1 MHQYTFPQVCVEIL
15 ISLSQG
21 DKTPETLVTEMNRTM
36 AALLTSLEELM
47 IDNYCYKM
55 PDDTF
60 TLSKMGRDLIQEIN
74 EITTDGEDAFGM
86 RW

>member
-1 MHQYTFPQVCVEIL
+1 MHQYTFPQICVEIL
-15 ISLSQG
+15 ISLSQSP
-21 DKTPETLVTEMNRTM
+21 KTPEAVVTEINRTM